1 MLTEYHCHELPGIDD
16 GADKVETSLAML
28 DIMKEQGVEKV
39 IFTPHFYCHRERSV
53 ERFLEKRQEAFEAI
67 KDKSPIK
74 NMLLGAE
81 VAIENGLSEVKDIE
95 KLAVQGTK
103 LILLELP
110 YRDYADWMSEEI
122 YNISAE
128 YSLKIILA
136 HVHRYLEYYS
146 KEQLE
151 KILSSECIM
160 QVNNEAFTSWSEK
173 KMVKNIIKEGRT
185 IVFGSDAH
193 NMGTRCPNWDMLL
206 EECSAELL
214 DSSNELLEIRV

>member
-1 MLTEYHCHELPGIDD
+1 
-16 GADKVETSLAML
+16 
-28 DIMKEQGVEKV
+28 
-39 IFTPHFYCHRERSV
+39 
-53 ERFLEKRQEAFEAI
+53 
-67 KDKSPIK
+67 
-74 NMLLGAE
+74 MLLGAE

-95 KLAVQGTK
+95 KLALQGTK

-128 YSLKIILA
+128 YGLKIILA

-151 KILSSECIM
+151 KILSSDCIM
-160 QVNNEAFTSWSEK
+160 QVINEAFTSWREK
-173 KMVKNIIKEGRT
+173 KLVKNIIKDGRT

-193 NMGTRCPNWDMLL
+193 NISDRKPNWDILQKKVKP
-206 EECSAELL
+206 EIIEAS
-214 DSSNELLEIRV
+214 DSVFGKFTIKK